1 MLQNNGKII
10 QETRGWNGIATE
22 SLRKKENAVD
32 YRYVP
37 DSELP
42 VIRLDKNIQAQLQ
55 NTLDELPDSVLDRL
69 TKEPYNL
76 QLAHAR
82 NLLFQPEILDYYEN
96 IFGRIRDANKW
107 FFHELLAAFAK
118 SDVEFQVDI
127 VLPDMLVDIVLSVE
141 KNEISLTGAR
151 IILKHIIRNKSTKTL
166 PQLIK
171 ELDIGKPEASA
182 ELEEAIN
189 EICQQII
196 NTNAD
201 VVEKIARGHTNALQ
215 VLIGQAMK
223 ATKGKVHAKEFR
235 SKFMELL
242 K

>member
-1 MLQNNGKII
+1 M
-10 QETRGWNGIATE
+10 
-22 SLRKKENAVD
+22 
-32 YRYVP
+32 
-37 DSELP
+37 
-42 VIRLDKNIQAQLQ
+42 
-55 NTLDELPDSVLDRL
+55 
-69 TKEPYNL
+69 
-76 QLAHAR
+76 
-82 NLLFQPEILDYYEN
+82 LFQPEILDYYEN